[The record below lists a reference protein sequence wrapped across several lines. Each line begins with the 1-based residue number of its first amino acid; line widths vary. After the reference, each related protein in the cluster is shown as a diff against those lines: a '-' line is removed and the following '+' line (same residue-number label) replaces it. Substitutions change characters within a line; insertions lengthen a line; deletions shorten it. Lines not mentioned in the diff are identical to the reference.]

1 MSSSVTLSP
10 RSVVV
15 GLLGAL
21 ALAGAYIL
29 GTGNGG
35 SAVATEPPSASA
47 GSAAPDATRSRTITM
62 TGQGEATAVPDQL
75 AFRVSVTTTRT
86 DVPDA
91 LDASTATLNR
101 VLAALDRLGIQR
113 KDTQSTGLSIDPEY
127 RYFDYAPPQI
137 TGYRVRQSLSVLVR
151 DLRTGGEAI
160 TAVAGAG
167 GNAVRVSDIGLRVG
181 DRDAA
186 LAEAR
191 DAAVKA
197 ATAKAKQY
205 AEATGQSLGD
215 VLTLKEGHRAS
226 RPRPVYKVSEQ
237 RAITADSLAVPIRA
251 GREDVE
257 VTVAIVW
264 ALS

>member
-1 MSSSVTLSP
+1 MSSSVTVSL
-10 RSVVV
+10 RSIVF
-15 GLLGAL
+15 GLVGAL

-29 GTGNGG
+29 GTGTGG
-35 SAVATEPPSASA
+35 PAVATEPQSASA
-47 GSAAPDATRSRTITM
+47 SPDRAAARTITM
-62 TGQGEATAVPDQL
+62 TGEGEVTTVPDQL
-75 AFRVSVTTTRT
+75 AFRVSVTTTRA
-86 DVPDA
+86 DVPGA

-101 VLAALDRLGIQR
+101 VLAALDELGVQR
-113 KDTQSTGLSIDPEY
+113 KDTQSTGLSIDPVY

-137 TGYRVRQSLSVLVR
+137 TGYRVRQSLAVLVR
-151 DLRTGGEAI
+151 DLRSGGEAV
-160 TAVAGAG
+160 TAVVGAG

-181 DRDAA
+181 DRDSA

-191 DAAVKA
+191 DAAVQA

-215 VLTLKEGHRAS
+215 VLTLQEGHRAS
-226 RPRPVYKVSEQ
+226 RPRPVYSVTRES
-237 RAITADSLAVPIRA
+237 AMAADASGLAVPIRA
-251 GREDVE
+251 GREDVK